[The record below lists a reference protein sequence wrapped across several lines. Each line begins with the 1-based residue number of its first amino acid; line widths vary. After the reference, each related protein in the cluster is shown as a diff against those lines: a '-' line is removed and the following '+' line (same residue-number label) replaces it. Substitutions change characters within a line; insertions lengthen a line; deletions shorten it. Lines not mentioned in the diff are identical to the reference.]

1 VEVVEM
7 VDQSPAARAGLRVGD
22 VIFELDG
29 DPIESAADLQRLM
42 VAERIGR
49 DAIARVIR
57 DGSVL
62 ALTVVPAELDTSTL

>member
-1 VEVVEM
+1 M
-7 VDQSPAARAGLRVGD
+7 LVDDSPGALAGLRVGD

-49 DAIARVIR
+49 DATARVIR
-57 DGSVL
+57 DGSAL
-62 ALTVVPAELDTSTL
+62 ALTVVPAELDSSQL

>member
-1 VEVVEM
+1 M
-7 VDQSPAARAGLRVGD
+7 
-22 VIFELDG
+22 IFELDG

-49 DAIARVIR
+49 DATARVVR

-62 ALTVVPAELDTSTL
+62 ALTVVPAELDSSQL